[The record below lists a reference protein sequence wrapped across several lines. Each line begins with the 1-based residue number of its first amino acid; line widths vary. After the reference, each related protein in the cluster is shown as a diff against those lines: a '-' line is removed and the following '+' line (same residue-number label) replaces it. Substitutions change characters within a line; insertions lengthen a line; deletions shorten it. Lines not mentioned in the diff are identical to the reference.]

1 MTDLINQLQYLSR
14 VAKDYDQEDMTS
26 ADYEMIPAATKQAAD
41 RIEELAEDNRQLIN
55 SLMLINV
62 AWDQALGQRD
72 AAEAKLTKAMEEM
85 RWALPILEKYLQ
97 HPNDIWSVNDFR
109 TVLAELEKE

>member
-1 MTDLINQLQYLSR
+1 MTDLIKRLQYLSR

-72 AAEAKLTKAMEEM
+72 AAEAKLTKAMEV
-85 RWALPILEKYLQ
+85 LQ
-97 HPNDIWSVNDFR
+97 LYAGGVTSAVYAR
-109 TVLAELEKE
+109 TVLAEIEREKIA